1 MLQRQR
7 GQALVVITICL
18 MALLGM
24 LALVVDTGR
33 AYIDHSRLQRA
44 VDAAALAAVQDLPE
58 DPSEAEKYA
67 KEAFDYNNKG
77 DASYNVSFV
86 GPPNSPEKVNTA
98 IITAQKTIK
107 NQMAHF
113 LGYEE
118 WPLVAQ
124 AVARSGPI
132 SSVNHWI
139 PIGVE
144 EGEINL
150 YEHMRLGN
158 TAHTQANDQDKK
170 RIYYPIQRGSL
181 RSDVANTINSNIS
194 VNQNLSVIQNPNVQ
208 QICQGINDRMSAKL
222 AVKGCFDIT
231 EPLNPAGLNLIGPG
245 TRKDWAYG
253 EDPRL
258 VYIPFVEVIDKNTV
272 KVKGFGLFYIEYAH
286 YDDAALGSTAPLTE
300 IVGYFVKTVVEGPIL
315 NEATNYGVVGI
326 EYVDLN
332 KLGN

>member
-1 MLQRQR
+1 MVKKQR
-7 GQALVVITICL
+7 GQALVVITVCL

-24 LALVVDTGR
+24 LALVIDTGR
-33 AYIDHSRLQRA
+33 AYVDHARLQRA

-58 DPSEAEKYA
+58 DVSTAEKFA
-67 KEAFDYNNKG
+67 EDAFKYNNKG
-77 DASYNVSFV
+77 EALYEISFV
-86 GPPNSPEKVNTA
+86 GPPTNPDKVNTA
-98 IITAQKTIK
+98 IVTAQKTIE

-118 WPLVAQ
+118 WPIVAQ

-132 SSVNHWI
+132 SSINHWI

-158 TAHTQANDQDKK
+158 TTHTQANDQDKK
-170 RIYYPIQRGSL
+170 RIYYPLQRGDL

-194 VNQNLSVIQNPNVQ
+194 VNQNLQVIQNPDVKK
-208 QICQGINDRMSAKL
+208 ICQGLNDRLTARLS
-222 AVKGCFDIT
+222 VKGCFDST
-231 EPLNPAGLNLIGPG
+231 DTFDPAGLNIVGPG
-245 TRKDWAYG
+245 MRKDWAYG

-258 VYIPFVEVIDKNTV
+258 VYIPFVEVVDKNTV

-286 YDDAALGSTAPLTE
+286 YDEDALGSTSSLTE
-300 IVGYFVKTVVEGPIL
+300 IVGYFVKTVVEGPVM
-315 NEATNYGVVGI
+315 NDTTNYGVVGI

-332 KLGN
+332 KVNK